1 MKKVISVLLCI
12 VCLCGFASCG
22 PEKEPPIEPGKQIFL
37 GKLFF
42 NIPDGWVETMEDD
55 QVTFTF
61 RNNKDDL
68 LGNLLISFTD
78 ANNPAKLT
86 AFQGEPK
93 REDKQFGENKYIVI
107 FGLDAGAQEVT
118 EYHFM
123 HGGIDYTF
131 IFTSVASKADIDYIL
146 NSLETV

>member
-1 MKKVISVLLCI
+1 
-12 VCLCGFASCG
+12 
-22 PEKEPPIEPGKQIFL
+22 
-37 GKLFF
+37 
-42 NIPDGWVETMEDD
+42 MEDD